1 MFFFWTY
8 VVHLNVSKLLEISGE
23 KPPSLSGNMKS
34 NYVSQGSLGFYFA
47 DPRPLPVK
55 SQIPGESRNSD
66 NKSQLNPTT
75 LFGPIFLL
83 SLTQMPTALSVVV
96 VWMLSVLFG
105 SRDPKCGRRAGEHWG
120 GGWAIPGPWLVLGE
134 GCSTETSLAL
144 SLSCWFPVSSCD
156 LLERGPAMMPP
167 RWCHRDDVTCYK
179 LSPVTELCCLDVQL
193 PEPRVK

>member
-1 MFFFWTY
+1 MFFKG
-8 VVHLNVSKLLEISGE
+8 HLDSILRTHALYLL
-23 KPPSLSGNMKS
+23 NHR
-34 NYVSQGSLGFYFA
+34 SQ
-47 DPRPLPVK
+47 
-55 SQIPGESRNSD
+55 ESHGT
-66 NKSQLNPTT
+66 QTT
-75 LFGPIFLL
+75 NHSSTRLLFFGPIFLL

-96 VWMLSVLFG
+96 VWVLSVLFG

-156 LLERGPAMMPP
+156 LLGRGPAMMPP
-167 RWCHRDDVTCYK
+167 RWCRRDDATCYK